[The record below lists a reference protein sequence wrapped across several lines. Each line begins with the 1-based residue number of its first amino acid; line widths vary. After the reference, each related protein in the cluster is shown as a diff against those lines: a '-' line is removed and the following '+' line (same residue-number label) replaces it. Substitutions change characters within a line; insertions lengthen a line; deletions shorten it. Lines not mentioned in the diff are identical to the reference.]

1 MKRYI
6 PIKEEAVWTSEPIWT
21 FSRAD
26 ILTMTENETGYLGIS
41 AQGIVTIT
49 TELLRFQRKNR
60 SDTKDKC
67 CIGDQNI
74 ISVCIKLGFGAY
86 KNYPEKL

>member
-6 PIKEEAVWTSEPIWT
+6 PIKQEAVWTSEPVCT
-21 FSRAD
+21 FSMAD

-41 AQGIVTIT
+41 AHGIITIT
-49 TELLRFQRKNR
+49 SELLRFQRKNR

-67 CIGDQNI
+67 YIGAPKYFTAVHQI
-74 ISVCIKLGFGAY
+74 RF
-86 KNYPEKL
+86 